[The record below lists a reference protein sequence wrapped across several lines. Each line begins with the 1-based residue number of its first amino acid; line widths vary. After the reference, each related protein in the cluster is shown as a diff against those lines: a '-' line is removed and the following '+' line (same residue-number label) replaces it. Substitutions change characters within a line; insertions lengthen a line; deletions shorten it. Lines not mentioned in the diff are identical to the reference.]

1 MEQTTLDLFAPKQLK
16 ERAMERVD
24 QNANEDFRRVAMKS
38 ICSYAIKNK
47 TLTANDIWD
56 CLDLLGISTHDN
68 RALGPMFQ
76 KAAKEGWI
84 EKTNMTT
91 QSNRSSRHC
100 GDVRIWKS
108 LLFSS
113 ATAKQ
118 TLDSYS

>member
-1 MEQTTLDLFAPKQLK
+1 MISDLHPQQRNLFSPTPEARK
-16 ERAMERVD
+16 ENGMLRVD
-24 QNANEDFRRVAMKS
+24 QNANEEFRRVSMKS
-38 ICSYAIKNK
+38 IYSYAINNP

-68 RALGPMFQ
+68 RALGPMFK

-100 GDVRIWKS
+100 GDVRGWKS
-108 LLFSS
+108 LL
-113 ATAKQ
+113 
-118 TLDSYS
+118 Y